1 MLAPLPPQTNPDTEW
16 NGTAFVRRG
25 REQNREETR
34 AALDVVLAGYSAEM
48 GRVSQ
53 QLRDGDITLAE
64 WELLM
69 VALVLQVHLTAVALA
84 VGGWEQMTAA
94 DYRDAEEAAQQQ
106 TGYLVAFAAGI
117 AAGAVALDGR
127 FLARARMYGQAGRG
141 TYYLSVTEVMRR
153 TGYTQERRL
162 LGDADHCDDCI
173 RYEAMGW
180 QPLGTLPA
188 IGGQSV
194 CRVNCKCRFEYR

>member
-53 QLRDGDITLAE
+53 QLRDGDISLAE

-69 VALVLQVHLTAVALA
+69 VALILQVHLTAVALA

-106 TGYLVAFAAGI
+106 TGYLVAVAAGI
-117 AAGAVALDGR
+117 AAGRVAL
-127 FLARARMYGQAGRG
+127 
-141 TYYLSVTEVMRR
+141 
-153 TGYTQERRL
+153 
-162 LGDADHCDDCI
+162 
-173 RYEAMGW
+173 
-180 QPLGTLPA
+180 
-188 IGGQSV
+188 GG
-194 CRVNCKCRFEYR
+194 CACGG